1 MKMGRVSFILLV
13 SAIFIS
19 GSLLFSVS
27 QRVQSTEREIG
38 QLKEKLSQEN
48 ESLRVL
54 RAEWAYLNRPDRLE
68 AMAVN
73 GVLPSANTPARLQQK
88 ITFNLGVVPTP
99 SRKPSGYLASPEIY
113 SVTNES
119 QSSEDG
125 VMPVSPEIISND
137 IEKKSFDSLLDN
149 LGEGNR

>member
-1 MKMGRVSFILLV
+1 MKMGRFSFILLV
-13 SAIFIS
+13 SAILIS

-38 QLKEKLSQEN
+38 HLREKLSQEN

-73 GVLPSANTPARLQQK
+73 GVLPSANTPARLQKK
-88 ITFNLGVVPTP
+88 ITFNLGVIPTP
-99 SRKPSGYLASPEIY
+99 SRKPSGYLASPGIY
-113 SVTNES
+113 SVTNTPDLSVEAI
-119 QSSEDG
+119 Q
-125 VMPVSPEIISND
+125 PVKPEITSTSLG
-137 IEKKSFDSLLDN
+137 EKSFDSLLDN